1 MAMEM
6 RNQYQEDQRKYPKDF
21 KTTLVIRMTNINM
34 EHCQRIYTGNIM
46 ENVKELS
53 IQYLTSFPQAVC
65 L

>member
-21 KTTLVIRMTNINM
+21 KTTLVIRMMNINM